1 MDTVETSIEIERP
14 AELVFKLWTEEMNLW
29 WPRFGERFRYTFA
42 PADVEPDQI
51 HLEAEVGG
59 RLYEV
64 FASGEEFVIG
74 RVIEVD
80 PPRSITYTWRAR
92 EWDTDT
98 TINVT
103 FREVLG
109 TTTVVTV
116 RHSGFEALG
125 LEEVAEGYGEGLEEV
140 VGFFAKYASG

>member
-14 AELVFKLWTEEMNLW
+14 AEVVFKLWTEEMNLW
-29 WPRFGERFRYTFA
+29 WPRFGEKFRYTFA

-51 HLEAEVGG
+51 HLEPEVGG

-64 FASGEEFVIG
+64 FADGEEYVIG
-74 RVIEVD
+74 TVTEID
-80 PPRSITYTWRAR
+80 PPRSISYTWRAPYW
-92 EWDTDT
+92 EGDTNIT
-98 TINVT
+98 VT

-116 RHSGFEALG
+116 EHSGWEALG
-125 LEEVAEGYGEGLEEV
+125 LEEEAEGYNEGLQEV
-140 VGFFAKYASG
+140 VGFFAKYAAG